1 VTIVLC
7 TYTVYN
13 ESMKLSR
20 WLFTLVLP
28 ALLSAAEAVKV
39 DTGTGAL
46 SGTIELPA
54 SKPPYAI
61 VLIVAG
67 SGPTDRDGNNPLL
80 PGRNDSLKM
89 IADHLA
95 ARGIASLRYDKRAIG
110 QSKSAGMKEE
120 DLRFETY
127 VDDAVRWG
135 EYLRKDPRFRAL
147 VIAGHSEGSLIG
159 MIAAQK
165 LRANGFISIA
175 GAGLPGG
182 QLILKQFRSP
192 GIPPDQMKSVEN
204 IVKSLE
210 EGRKP
215 ESVPAGLFALFHPSV
230 QPYLISWF
238 KYDPAREIAN
248 LKMPVLI
255 LQGTTDIQVSVDDAK
270 LLAAGDPAA
279 KLVLIDGM
287 NHVLKE
293 APTDRKKNIASY
305 SDPSLPVVPKV
316 LDEMVALID
325 GLKLK

>member
-1 VTIVLC
+1 
-7 TYTVYN
+7 
-13 ESMKLSR
+13 MKLSR
-20 WLFTLVLP
+20 LLLTLMLP
-28 ALLSAAEAVKV
+28 AVLSAAETVKL

-54 SKPPYAI
+54 SKPPYAV
-61 VLIVAG
+61 VLIIAG

-89 IADHLA
+89 IADGLA
-95 ARGIASLRYDKRAIG
+95 AHGIASLRYDKRGIG

-120 DLRFETY
+120 DLRFEMY

-135 EYLRKDPRFRAL
+135 EYLRKDARFRAL

-159 MIAAQK
+159 MIAAPK
-165 LRANGFISIA
+165 ASANGFISIA

-182 QLILKQFRSP
+182 QIILKQFRAQ
-192 GIPPDQMKSVEN
+192 GIPPDQMKSLEN
-204 IVKSLE
+204 IVKALE

-215 ESVPAGLFALFHPSV
+215 ESVPAGLFALFRPPV

-238 KYDPAREIAN
+238 KYDPASEIAK
-248 LKMPVLI
+248 LKMPVWI
-255 LQGTTDIQVSVDDAK
+255 FQGTTDIQVSVDDAK

-293 APTDRKKNIASY
+293 APADRKKNIAAY
-305 SDPSLPVVPKV
+305 SDSSLPVVPKL
-316 LDEMVALID
+316 LDEMVAMIK
-325 GLKLK
+325 GLN